1 MCRVDF
7 VTVAVVVLWAGMDEF
22 VFVFEGKVIEVAF
35 KEKYLAILFAA
46 ELSQALAEFFVRTV
60 VESDPKFFHG
70 DA

>member
-1 MCRVDF
+1 MCHVDF
-7 VTVAVVVLWAGMDEF
+7 VTVAVVVLGTTVDKF
-22 VFVFEGKVIEVAF
+22 VFVFEGEVIEVAF

-46 ELSQALAEFFVRTV
+46 EFFQSLPELFVRAV